1 MNLPNFITALRI
13 LLAPVSVLFL
23 FLDVPHQE
31 LIAAGIFIL
40 AGLTDGLD
48 GYAARIRKEI
58 TAFGKSFD
66 PLADKILVISALLSL
81 AKLGQVAVWAVLVI
95 ILREVMVTILR
106 WWAGKKGLSVAASA
120 LGKAKTFFQIVAI
133 PALMLKLEFGGFKLG
148 DFLLYF
154 AVGFTIISGL
164 HYLYLWREALYRKK
178 DTQQEGN
185 LKQVS

>member
-1 MNLPNFITALRI
+1 MNLPNFLTALRI

-23 FLDVPHQE
+23 FLDVPHKA

-66 PLADKILVISALLSL
+66 PLADKILVISALISL
-81 AKLGQVAVWAVLVI
+81 ANLRQVAVWAVLVI
-95 ILREVMVTILR
+95 ILREVLVTVLR
-106 WWAGKKGLSVAASA
+106 WWAGRKGLSVEASV
-120 LGKAKTFFQIVAI
+120 LGKAKTFFQILAI
-133 PALMLKLEFGGFKLG
+133 PALMLKQYLG
-148 DFLLYF
+148 KDVGTILLYF
-154 AVGFTIISGL
+154 AVGFTVISGL
-164 HYLYLWREALYRKK
+164 HYIYLWRAALYRKK
-178 DTQQEGN
+178 NSQQEGN